1 MRSVIFILRLL
12 SDRARLPFYCQL
24 AYAPPPMA
32 TRTEILSSAAIGKL
46 ILSVRGHKVMLDADL
61 ARLYG
66 VATSNLNK
74 AVKRNI
80 NRFPGDFVFQLT
92 EQEASDLRFQSGI
105 SNVTGRGGR
114 RYLPYVFTEQGVA
127 MLSSVLRSARAVEVN
142 IEIVRAFVQLRRFLS
157 THKEL
162 AQKLAQLER
171 KIGAHDEQIQ
181 VIFNAIRQL
190 MAPSEPKKRKIGFLV
205 EEKAASYGRR

>member
-1 MRSVIFILRLL
+1 MSNKTEVL
-12 SDRARLPFYCQL
+12 SPEGIA
-24 AYAPPPMA
+24 
-32 TRTEILSSAAIGKL
+32 KL

-61 ARLYG
+61 AQLYG

-92 EQEASDLRFQSGI
+92 VEEASALRFQTGMSKVG
-105 SNVTGRGGR
+105 GRGGR

-127 MLSSVLRSARAVEVN
+127 MLSSVLRSRRAVEVN
-142 IEIVRAFVQLRRFLS
+142 IEIMRAFVQLRRLLS
-157 THKEL
+157 ANREL

-181 VIFNAIRQL
+181 AIFNAIRQL
-190 MAPSEPKKRKIGFLV
+190 MAPPEPKKRKIGFLV
-205 EEKAASYGRR
+205 KERAPRYGRA